1 MAGENPGS
9 PRKQMKVG
17 FKRALMGLVALVVMA
32 LGALAIFLFTFDPNA
47 YKGKFEEFVYERYQ
61 RTLSIEGD
69 IELSLF
75 PRIGLSVQNVSLSNP
90 GDKDDLFASMDSARF
105 AVAIWP
111 LLSNRFVVDHVAI
124 SGFKA
129 WIRRDEQGEYNFHD
143 LFDGTGGPPEPIA
156 LAPDSG
162 AAEHERSVAV
172 VKEAFA
178 QTVTENGAAPAQPRK
193 EAALHVDIAGLE
205 LKGGEIHYLDVKRA
219 KAARL
224 VNLQLN

>member
-17 FKRALMGLVALVVMA
+17 FKRALTGLVALVVMA
-32 LGALAIFLFTFDPNA
+32 LGALAIFLLTFDPNA

-90 GDKDDLFASMDSARF
+90 GDKDDLFASIDSARF

-143 LFDGTGGPPEPIA
+143 LFEGSGGPPEPIA
-156 LAPDSG
+156 LTPDPG
-162 AAEHERSVAV
+162 PAAEPEPSVMV

-178 QTVTENGAAPAQPRK
+178 QPLAEGSTPPARPRK
-193 EAALHVDIAGLE
+193 E
-205 LKGGEIHYLDVKRA
+205 
-219 KAARL
+219 
-224 VNLQLN
+224 